1 MFIVTKLDS
10 RILNRHPAPSPS
22 AFPYPSSKA
31 LGVAGELV
39 RQLRTMTAPE
49 AEGPL
54 RDGGTLPS
62 FIFESQPGDA
72 SDSPK
77 LATLTLTTSC
87 IQR

>member
-1 MFIVTKLDS
+1 MGGTCT
-10 RILNRHPAPSPS
+10 
-22 AFPYPSSKA
+22 
-31 LGVAGELV
+31 GELV

-72 SDSPK
+72 SDSP
-77 LATLTLTTSC
+77 LPP
-87 IQR
+87 

>member
-1 MFIVTKLDS
+1 M
-10 RILNRHPAPSPS
+10 
-22 AFPYPSSKA
+22 
-31 LGVAGELV
+31 GVAGELV

-72 SDSPK
+72 SDSP
-77 LATLTLTTSC
+77 LPP
-87 IQR
+87 